1 MVDAKDIG
9 VTHRVAIDEAEVPV
23 VLQAAFFGENGREAP
38 ILAGR
43 KGVVGGRADVDV
55 VDKKRLLTPGVVAE
69 AVDAKG

>member
-1 MVDAKDIG
+1 M
-9 VTHRVAIDEAEVPV
+9 